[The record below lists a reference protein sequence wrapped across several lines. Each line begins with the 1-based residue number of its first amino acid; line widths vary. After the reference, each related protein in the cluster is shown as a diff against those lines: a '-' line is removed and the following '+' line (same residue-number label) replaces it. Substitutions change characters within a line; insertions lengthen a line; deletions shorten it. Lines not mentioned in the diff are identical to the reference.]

1 MGGCGVK
8 KNITLY
14 YKSLFGATQDNS
26 IRLVKERGDDI
37 PQVSEEENRVLMVD
51 FVEEEL
57 KKVVFQMEHSKSPGF
72 QLNFTKYLGSNKGR
86 LDGSFS

>member
-26 IRLVKERGDDI
+26 IRLVKEHGDDI
-37 PQVSEEENRVLMVD
+37 PQVSEEENRLLMVD
-51 FVEEEL
+51 FVEEEV
-57 KKVVFQMEHSKSPGF
+57 KKWYSRWNIANHRVQMGF
-72 QLNFTKYLGSNKGR
+72 RLNFTKYFGI
-86 LDGSFS
+86 